1 MTFLALSGELTINEA
16 AAKRETLL
24 QWVAD
29 APASTDLD
37 LSAIE
42 ACDSAGVQLLLSL
55 RRTLADRGGELRLRA
70 APDCVAATL
79 STYGLAADKFHE
91 TKA

>member
-1 MTFLALSGELTINEA
+1 MTTLALTGELTINEA
-16 AAKRETLL
+16 AAKRKTLL

-29 APASTDLD
+29 EPAGTDLD

-42 ACDSAGVQLLLSL
+42 ACDSAGVQLLLAL
-55 RRTLADRGGELRLRA
+55 RRTLAERGHGLKLRA

-79 STYGLAADKFHE
+79 ATYGLAADTFHE